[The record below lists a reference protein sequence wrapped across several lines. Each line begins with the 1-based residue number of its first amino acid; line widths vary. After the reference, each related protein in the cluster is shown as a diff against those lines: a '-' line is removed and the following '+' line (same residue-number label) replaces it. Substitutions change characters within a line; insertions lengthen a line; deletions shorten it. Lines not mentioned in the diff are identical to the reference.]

1 MKASKFFIG
10 INPAFTITVGLC
22 LSNSL
27 TGLAGCLT
35 GLVNKSC
42 DINLG
47 TGMVT
52 VALASLI
59 IGETMFGRFSI
70 GLRIVGVIA
79 GSCIYRIIIA
89 VALAAN
95 VPTECFKLVSALIV
109 AVAIAMPQ
117 GRKLI
122 AIQRQKL
129 ARRKEGAKC

>member
-1 MKASKFFIG
+1 MD
-10 INPAFTITVGLC
+10 PAYTYI
-22 LSNSL
+22 
-27 TGLAGCLT
+27 AQ
-35 GLVNKSC
+35 GLV
-42 DINLG
+42 
-47 TGMVT
+47 
-52 VALASLI
+52 
-59 IGETMFGRFSI
+59 
-70 GLRIVGVIA
+70 
-79 GSCIYRIIIA
+79 IIIA